1 MVAEAEGC
9 ENHPFPGTSPTLP
22 TLIAKSSFALL
33 EHTLYL
39 GVMRTALADTDVFV
53 PPEWAP
59 QRAIWT
65 AWPADAEEWNGDLA
79 SPRRD
84 VAALVRAL
92 APMNRVKL
100 LVNGAEA
107 ETSAREALG
116 QAAEFVPARYGD
128 IWLRDTGPIFAK
140 ADGGTIALRFMNNG
154 WGGKFD
160 LPDDRTVGDEIARLA
175 GVRARRFDFVL
186 EGGAIDHDGVG
197 TMLATRETLLNSN
210 RNGWSEA
217 EAESALRQAFGARK
231 VIWLDRGLA
240 HDHTDGH
247 IDNVAR
253 FVAEGRVVCQ
263 SPSGADDPN
272 AELYETVAE
281 ALSRAT
287 DAKGRK
293 LDVVRIPSPGLI
305 VNAMGQPSPASHMNF
320 VIANGVVV
328 VPVYSTPSA
337 RDTLEA
343 LGRLFPARKVIGLP
357 SHGLLGSGLSGGGSF
372 HCITQQEPA

>member
-1 MVAEAEGC
+1 
-9 ENHPFPGTSPTLP
+9 
-22 TLIAKSSFALL
+22 
-33 EHTLYL
+33 
-39 GVMRTALADTDVFV
+39 MRTALADTDVMV
-53 PPEWAP
+53 PPEWTP
-59 QRAIWT
+59 QKAIWT
-65 AWPADAEEWNGDLA
+65 AWPADAAEWNGDLA

-92 APMNRVKL
+92 APTNRVRL

-116 QAAEFVPARYGD
+116 AAAELVPARYGD

-140 ADGGTIALRFMNNG
+140 GDGATIALRFKTNG

-175 GVRARRFDFVL
+175 GARTRHFDFVL
-186 EGGAIDHDGVG
+186 EGGAVDHDGAG
-197 TMLATRETLLNSN
+197 TVLATRETLLNAN
-210 RNGWSEA
+210 RNGWNEA
-217 EAESALRQAFGARK
+217 EAEAALREALGARK
-231 VIWLDRGLA
+231 IIWLDRGLA

-263 SPSGADDPN
+263 SPSGGDDPN
-272 AELYETVAE
+272 AELFERVAE
-281 ALSRAT
+281 ALDRAT

-293 LDVVRIPSPGLI
+293 LDVARIPSPGLI
-305 VNAMGQPSPASHMNF
+305 VNALGEPSPASHMNF

-328 VPVYSTPSA
+328 VPVYGTPSA
-337 RDTLEA
+337 AQALEA
-343 LGRLFPARKVIGLP
+343 LARVFPTREVIGLP